1 MTKSNKTQVQVSFS
15 YERETKRKYRFQEI
29 DPSTNELKEMADCDI
44 GTLYVSKSV
53 FNNVIPDNVVVTI
66 ETV

>member
-1 MTKSNKTQVQVSFS
+1 MTKSKQTRVSFS

-29 DPSTNELKEMADCDI
+29 DASTNELKEMADCLI

-53 FNNVIPDNVVVTI
+53 FGNTPPDNVVITI

>member
-1 MTKSNKTQVQVSFS
+1 MTKSKKTQVSFS

-29 DPSTNELKEMADCDI
+29 DASTGELKEMADCDI
-44 GTLYVSKSV
+44 GALYVSKTV
-53 FNNVIPDNVVVTI
+53 FNNVAPENVVVTI